1 VTRQLRIPPR
11 VAELVRGLH
20 PEIKRKVR
28 ATLARLLEDPRTGKA
43 LKEDLQGLRSLRI
56 ARLRIVYRIGK
67 GEVVEIVAIGPRHRI
82 YEETLRLVRREE
94 R

>member
-1 VTRQLRIPPR
+1 MTRQLRIPPR

>member
-1 VTRQLRIPPR
+1 M
-11 VAELVRGLH
+11 AELLRGLH

-28 ATLARLLEDPRTGKA
+28 ATLAGILENPDAGKA
-43 LKEDLQGLRSLRI
+43 LKGELQGLRSVRI
-56 ARLRIVYRIGK
+56 ARLRVVYRIGE
-67 GEVVEIVAIGPRHRI
+67 GGMLDIVAFGPRHRI